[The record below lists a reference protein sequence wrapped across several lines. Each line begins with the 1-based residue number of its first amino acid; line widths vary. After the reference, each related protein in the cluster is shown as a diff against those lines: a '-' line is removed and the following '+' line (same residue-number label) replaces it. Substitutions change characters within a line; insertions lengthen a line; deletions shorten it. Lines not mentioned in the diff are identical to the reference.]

1 MLRVLIVFPMLFLFF
16 FCGSVY
22 SLPSV
27 EGEVFGIMPIT
38 NEVSLY
44 KNVDDNGDERG
55 QTVQI
60 IAINTFK
67 VWTDFNVEFTAD
79 FNWDMSYLKRDHYIE
94 LSIVKPLVPAVSLN
108 YQRIFSSFE
117 DRPVNQFGLRFSF

>member
-1 MLRVLIVFPMLFLFF
+1 MLKVAAVFLLIFLCL
-16 FCGSVY
+16 FCGGVY
-22 SLPSV
+22 SLPAV

-44 KNVDDNGDERG
+44 KNVDDGGDERG

-94 LSIVKPLVPAVSLN
+94 LSIVKPLVPRVSLN

-117 DRPVNQFGLRFSF
+117 DKPINQFGLRFSF

>member
-1 MLRVLIVFPMLFLFF
+1 MWKAIAVFLLAFLCLFF
-16 FCGSVY
+16 GQVY
-22 SLPSV
+22 SLPTV
-27 EGEVFGIMPIT
+27 EGDVFGIMPIT

-44 KNVDDNGDERG
+44 KNVDDDGDERG

-60 IAINTFK
+60 IAINTVK

-94 LSIVKPLVPAVSLN
+94 LSIVKPVAARVSLN

-117 DRPVNQFGLRFSF
+117 DKPVNQFGFRFSF

>member
-1 MLRVLIVFPMLFLFF
+1 
-16 FCGSVY
+16 
-22 SLPSV
+22 
-27 EGEVFGIMPIT
+27 MPIT

-44 KNVDDNGDERG
+44 KNVDDDGDERG

-60 IAINTFK
+60 ISINTFK

-94 LSIVKPLVPAVSLN
+94 LSIVKPLVPRVSLN

-117 DRPVNQFGLRFSF
+117 DKPVNQFGLRFSF